1 MLDIIIYLSH
11 GCFLLY
17 CCLQIRDAVSYN
29 NYDIMCIKDIFYA
42 LAFRMVF
49 QNKGYDL
56 YIRLII
62 ILDTILPSY
71 MALEIVR
78 KSSSNFSKL
87 LNKCFMI
94 KIYMYVD

>member
-1 MLDIIIYLSH
+1 M
-11 GCFLLY
+11 
-17 CCLQIRDAVSYN
+17 SYN

-71 MALEIVR
+71 MAVR

>member
-1 MLDIIIYLSH
+1 MHY
-11 GCFLLY
+11 F
-17 CCLQIRDAVSYN
+17 
-29 NYDIMCIKDIFYA
+29 A

-62 ILDTILPSY
+62 ILDTI
-71 MALEIVR
+71 VR

-94 KIYMYVD
+94 KIYMYVEKVSRGFLYPTSS